1 MENRA
6 AYGNFTGADTL
17 ATTPPTAGCPA
28 RSLAVVAARRF
39 QIGRLSV
46 RCRAIGRLLAG
57 IAHQKPEIASYLL
70 DTIDRH
76 VALRGGVHGADA
88 CAQKRQAV
96 GRHGRKAEIEL
107 AVPIQASVPAVDT
120 VDLAT
125 TRCRAL
131 VCVD

>member
-1 MENRA
+1 MVLRPPGITRTDTLFPYPTLFRSLQFFRWRGLPVMENRA

-70 DTIDRH
+70 ETIERH
-76 VALRGGVHGADA
+76 VDLRGGVHGADA
-88 CAQKRQAV
+88 
-96 GRHGRKAEIEL
+96 
-107 AVPIQASVPAVDT
+107 
-120 VDLAT
+120 
-125 TRCRAL
+125 
-131 VCVD
+131 